1 MGLGIVMLMS
11 AEFGCGPKVDPDLRP
26 YLQLNDEKTAQQ
38 FLQKPVDKQIDI
50 YLRIAASSFEPVDY
64 STGKVIAS
72 RNGDIGKL
80 LSERIT
86 QEHDRTN
93 LESLLRLAG
102 QYCHLNSSCRKEY
115 FLVDAVRTAVESI
128 PNWPQNPFLAQ
139 NVKWVSDGVNARSD
153 ERSK

>member
-1 MGLGIVMLMS
+1 MTVLRILVMGFGILMLLCV
-11 AEFGCGPKVDPDLRP
+11 EFGCGPKVDPELRP
-26 YLQLNDEKTAQQ
+26 YVQLNDERTDKQ
-38 FLQKPVDKQIDI
+38 FLQKPVDRQIDI

-86 QEHDRTN
+86 REHDRTN

-102 QYCHLNSSCRKEY
+102 QYCQLNSSCRKEY
-115 FLVDAVRTAVESI
+115 FLDDAVRTAVESI
-128 PNWPQNPFLAQ
+128 PNWPQNPFLA
-139 NVKWVSDGVNARSD
+139 
-153 ERSK
+153 